1 MWLSYTIRKK
11 NRESTGIFLLGQFVK
26 FTFTFTL
33 TLKHNTVYKTH
44 NKGKIPAKINMEN
57 SYTACNKVH

>member
-1 MWLSYTIRKK
+1 VAFIHDKKK
-11 NRESTGIFLLGQFVK
+11 NRESTGILGKFVK

-33 TLKHNTVYKTH
+33 TLKHNTVYEIH